1 LKQNVQTM
9 DFKDPAAHSPAEVRS
24 SVASSPP
31 SASPSAHPGWAV
43 STQFALP
50 QPGGDAPSG
59 AAASPTSASSPLD
72 ICHVGVV
79 LRVVLGV
86 QLVVGLAQSFQAL
99 GPADALTRWA
109 QSAVVTLPASLL
121 WLVVACSASRWL
133 SRQRDAW
140 QWGAAMGLGAAVGAL
155 AQWQLTWL
163 DLWTSA
169 PRGAWGWTWVPP
181 MLTGAALAGVGL
193 AWLKHRAHS
202 QLPAHAAA
210 RLAELQARIRP
221 HFLFNT
227 LNTAIAL
234 VQIDPQRAE
243 AVLEDL
249 AELFRQALT
258 SPSVRTTL
266 AEEIELAR
274 RYLSIEQL
282 RFGERVTVRWEL
294 DDAAAQA
301 EVPALIL
308 QPLVENAVRHGIEA
322 NPLGGWIVVRT
333 KVQGGLAVLTVS
345 NSVPT
350 QGPTA
355 ATAGHGIALRNVRQ
369 RLKLMHDV
377 ESDFDAGLQRAAP
390 GGDAGRQPPVYVVRV
405 AVPLPKHPAP

>member
-1 LKQNVQTM
+1 M
-9 DFKDPAAHSPAEVRS
+9 
-24 SVASSPP
+24 
-31 SASPSAHPGWAV
+31 
-43 STQFALP
+43 
-50 QPGGDAPSG
+50 
-59 AAASPTSASSPLD
+59 
-72 ICHVGVV
+72 GVV

-86 QLVVGLAQSFQAL
+86 QGVAALALAFQAQGL
-99 GPADALTRWA
+99 SDALGRWT

-121 WLVVACSASRWL
+121 WLVVACAASRWL
-133 SRQRDAW
+133 SRLADCW
-140 QWGAAMGLGAAVGAL
+140 QWASAMGLGALVGGL
-155 AQWQLTWL
+155 AQGQLVWL
-163 DLWTSA
+163 DQWAGA
-169 PRGAWGWTWVPP
+169 PRELIAWPLVPS

-266 AEEIELAR
+266 ADEIELAR
-274 RYLSIEQL
+274 RYLGIEEL
-282 RFGERVTVRWEL
+282 RFGDRVTVRWEL
-294 DDAAAQA
+294 DEAAALA
-301 EVPALIL
+301 EVPALVL
-308 QPLVENAVRHGIEA
+308 QPLVENAVRHGIES

-333 KVQGGLAVLTVS
+333 KVQAGRAVLTVS
-345 NSVPT
+345 NSVPS
-350 QGPTA
+350 QGPSH

-377 ESDFDAGLQRAAP
+377 EADFEAGLQRAAP
-390 GGDAGRQPPVYVVRV
+390 GTDNGRQPPVYVVRL
-405 AVPLPKHPAP
+405 AVPLPKPLPT

>member
-1 LKQNVQTM
+1 M
-9 DFKDPAAHSPAEVRS
+9 DSKDP
-24 SVASSPP
+24 VASTQPQSTP
-31 SASPSAHPGWAV
+31 SWAV

-50 QPGGDAPSG
+50 QDAARAGDPGASQGPVAPSVF
-59 AAASPTSASSPLD
+59 D
-72 ICHVGVV
+72 VCHVGVV

-86 QLVVGLAQSFQAL
+86 QVVVGLGVAFAST
-99 GPADALTRWA
+99 GVTDALDRWA
-109 QSAVVTLPASLL
+109 QSAMVSLPASLL
-121 WLVVACSASRWL
+121 WLVVACGARKVLGRATEWGQWL
-133 SRQRDAW
+133 
-140 QWGAAMGLGAAVGAL
+140 GAVGLGAVVGGL
-155 AQWQLTWL
+155 AHCQARWLEQWVTGQPLGL
-163 DLWTSA
+163 DW
-169 PRGAWGWTWVPP
+169 RFVPP
-181 MLTGAALAGVGL
+181 IMAGAALAGVTL
-193 AWLKHRAHS
+193 VWLKQRAHS

-243 AVLEDL
+243 SVLEDL
-249 AELFRQALT
+249 AELFRQALS
-258 SPSVRTTL
+258 SPSLRSTL
-266 AEEIELAR
+266 ADEVELAR

-294 DDAAAQA
+294 DEAVSGA

-333 KVQGGLAVLTVS
+333 RVQAGQAVLTVS
-345 NSVPT
+345 NSVPA
-350 QGPTA
+350 QGPSA

-377 ESDFDAGLQRAAP
+377 EADFEAGLHKGEGA
-390 GGDAGRQPPVYVVRV
+390 QPPIYVVRI
-405 AVPLPKHPAP
+405 AVPLPASSREPSAA

>member
-1 LKQNVQTM
+1 M
-9 DFKDPAAHSPAEVRS
+9 
-24 SVASSPP
+24 
-31 SASPSAHPGWAV
+31 
-43 STQFALP
+43 
-50 QPGGDAPSG
+50 
-59 AAASPTSASSPLD
+59 
-72 ICHVGVV
+72 GVV

-86 QLVVGLAQSFQAL
+86 QLVVGLAQSFLAL
-99 GPADALTRWA
+99 GPGEALTRWA
-109 QSAVVTLPASLL
+109 QAAVVSLPASLL

-133 SRQRDAW
+133 SRQREGA
-140 QWGAAMGLGAAVGAL
+140 QWLAAVGLGALIGAVVGVL
-155 AQWQLTWL
+155 SQWQAAWL
-163 DLWTSA
+163 DPWASL
-169 PRGAWGWTWVPP
+169 PRSSGPWPLVPP

-266 AEEIELAR
+266 AEEIDLAQ

-294 DDAAAQA
+294 DDEAAHA

-333 KVQGGLAVLTVS
+333 KVQGGRAVLTVS

-350 QGPTA
+350 QGPSP

-377 ESDFDAGLQRAAP
+377 EADFEAGLQRAAP

-405 AVPLPKHPAP
+405 AVPLPKHPGA

>member
-1 LKQNVQTM
+1 MKQNVQTM
-9 DFKDPAAHSPAEVRS
+9 DFKDPAARSPAAAPS
-24 SVASSPP
+24 SVASSPSSVA
-31 SASPSAHPGWAV
+31 SAAPPGWAV

-50 QPGGDAPSG
+50 QTGAGAPSEAQAPSG
-59 AAASPTSASSPLD
+59 SPLD

-86 QLVVGLAQSFQAL
+86 QLVVALAQSFQAL

-109 QSAVVTLPASLL
+109 QSAVVSLPASLL
-121 WLVVACSASRWL
+121 WLVVACAASRWL
-133 SRQRDAW
+133 TRQRDVW
-140 QWGAAMGLGAAVGAL
+140 QWVAAMGLGAVVGAL
-155 AQWQLTWL
+155 AQWQLAWL
-163 DLWTSA
+163 DLLGTV
-169 PRGAWGWTWVPP
+169 PRGGWALVPP

-333 KVQGGLAVLTVS
+333 KVQAGLAVLTVS

-350 QGPTA
+350 QGPSP